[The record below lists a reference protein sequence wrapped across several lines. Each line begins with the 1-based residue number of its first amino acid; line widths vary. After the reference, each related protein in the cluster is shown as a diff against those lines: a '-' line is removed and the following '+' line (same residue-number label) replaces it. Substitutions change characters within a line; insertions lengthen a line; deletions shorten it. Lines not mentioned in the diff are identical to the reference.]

1 MGSVLARN
9 AKETGNSSRIFDD
22 LDLGSTRKPGPKAKL
37 PVPMKEG
44 GLVRL
49 PREVIL
55 ERVDQQGRIVS
66 TGYLDVPEFKR
77 INDSSFS
84 FFDDSSLQLNVRS
97 DRYLTAATTEV
108 LSELRGS
115 PTLNRKGVIKKRSAL
130 IGLRTTK
137 DFKDHGLAVVILMH
151 LESDLGSF
159 VRVAEEMKRERN
171 NCAT

>member
-55 ERVDQQGRIVS
+55 ERVDQQERIIS
-66 TGYLDVPEFKR
+66 SGYLDVAEFKR

-84 FFDDSSLQLNVRS
+84 FLDDSSLQLNVR
-97 DRYLTAATTEV
+97 
-108 LSELRGS
+108 
-115 PTLNRKGVIKKRSAL
+115 RSSKVPK

>member
-9 AKETGNSSRIFDD
+9 AKETGKTSRIFDD

-66 TGYLDVPEFKR
+66 SGYLDVPEFKR

-84 FFDDSSLQLNVRS
+84 FFDDSSLQLHVR
-97 DRYLTAATTEV
+97 
-108 LSELRGS
+108 
-115 PTLNRKGVIKKRSAL
+115 RSSKVPK